1 MNTIS
6 PTPNAKPAGV
16 SAPMAWLG
24 TDVGKDAFEAAL
36 YRALPAGQYW
46 KAQDIP
52 VKQFTR
58 TKAGVLKCLAWLKA
72 QEPPAG
78 SVEDA
83 APETRVVMEATGKYS
98 RELAEW
104 FIKLAPAMSPAII
117 NPRLTKN
124 FTQSLGVFTRTD
136 RADAR
141 SLARYGAERRPV
153 AYEPAA
159 REIAT
164 LRDMTRYRQ
173 TLIEERTAER
183 NRAAEGSVSPEV
195 RKIQKRRL
203 EHIERDIAK
212 IEKAIKAH
220 VDSDTVLAADVARL
234 QTIPGVGPLT
244 AQVVLGEMGDLRRF
258 NRARQATAF
267 VGLIPT
273 CHDSGTSVHKKSHVS
288 KSGSPHVR
296 RILYLS
302 AMAAIRGN
310 NELADVYKRLYEAGK
325 PPLVAIVA
333 VMRKLLVLMR
343 ALLVHEQNYQSDYV
357 KNRRTTCG

>member
-1 MNTIS
+1 MNLS
-6 PTPNAKPAGV
+6 RFLNNN
-16 SAPMAWLG
+16 
-24 TDVGKDAFEAAL
+24 
-36 YRALPAGQYW
+36 
-46 KAQDIP
+46 
-52 VKQFTR
+52 
-58 TKAGVLKCLAWLKA
+58 
-72 QEPPAG
+72 
-78 SVEDA
+78 
-83 APETRVVMEATGKYS
+83 S
-98 RELAEW
+98 RE
-104 FIKLAPAMSPAII
+104 
-117 NPRLTKN
+117 TKN